1 MAETIKRKRN
11 PMKNTLTKTVILRIE
26 NLLAKGDN
34 NNNNSEDKEELAVSE
49 ITVANI
55 LEELNS
61 LTKIFLM
68 R

>member
-34 NNNNSEDKEELAVSE
+34 NNNNSEDK
-49 ITVANI
+49 
-55 LEELNS
+55 
-61 LTKIFLM
+61 
-68 R
+68 